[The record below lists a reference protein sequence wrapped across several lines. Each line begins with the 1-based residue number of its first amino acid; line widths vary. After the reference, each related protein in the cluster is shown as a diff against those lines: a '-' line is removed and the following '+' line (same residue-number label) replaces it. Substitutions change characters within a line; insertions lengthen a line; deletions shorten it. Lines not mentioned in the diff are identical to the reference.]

1 MNSKAVKLALLCW
14 AFSGVCGLLSFVIL
28 LYVPAISI
36 LSEPDGSRYLFVN
49 RQADLP
55 TGDPASFAD
64 YSLMPFGCLLAACSA
79 FCLFAGAF
87 FWGGQANPAS
97 AVDGG
102 IPVLP
107 DAGRRWPA
115 ATDSHRWTT
124 AL

>member
-1 MNSKAVKLALLCW
+1 MSSKAVKFALLCW
-14 AFSGVCGLLSFVIL
+14 TLSGACGLLSFVIL
-28 LYVPAISI
+28 LFVPEISI

-64 YSLMPFGCLLAACSA
+64 YSMIPVGCLFAACSA

-102 IPVLP
+102 IPLQSNS
-107 DAGRRWPA
+107 RRPCPA
-115 ATDSHRWTT
+115 ATDSQRS
-124 AL
+124 AQE